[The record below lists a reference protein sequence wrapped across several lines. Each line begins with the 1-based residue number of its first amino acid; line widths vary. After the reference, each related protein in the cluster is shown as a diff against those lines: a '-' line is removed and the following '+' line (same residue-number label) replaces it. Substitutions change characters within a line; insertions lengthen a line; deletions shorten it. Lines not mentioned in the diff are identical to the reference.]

1 VNTKHSYICTDDN
14 INWDELRD
22 EGVTRIVFVNPNS
35 IELWKSCGGIAA
47 INLDIQDIQENNTC
61 EYIYKHGH
69 KYILYGKSAIRLIIV
84 GFGLY
89 GILYYIFGISKNW
102 LVFTWFAYIM
112 RSEYNDIKIKP
123 DEHIR
128 YNIDN
133 PLFFADEWNINI
145 NININMNMDMDMNS
159 ATLIDLLSLPNH
171 LVFPWI
177 QLNNGLEETEYPSI
191 NNEIIVVHEYSDNA
205 GVEYFISSI
214 SGNRQHVYGFIRMR
228 INKINNGTALIREI
242 KMNRTEKLMA
252 CAESIAAQ
260 NNNLWKLTLIDNS
273 GQGQGLGFKDA
284 GNGLGYMTKPLR
296 Q

>member
-1 VNTKHSYICTDDN
+1 
-14 INWDELRD
+14 
-22 EGVTRIVFVNPNS
+22 
-35 IELWKSCGGIAA
+35 
-47 INLDIQDIQENNTC
+47 
-61 EYIYKHGH
+61 
-69 KYILYGKSAIRLIIV
+69 
-84 GFGLY
+84 
-89 GILYYIFGISKNW
+89 
-102 LVFTWFAYIM
+102 M
-112 RSEYNDIKIKP
+112 RSEYEDIKIKP

-145 NININMNMDMDMNS
+145 NMNMNMNMDS
-159 ATLIDLLSLPNH
+159 AALMDLLSLPNH
-171 LVFPWI
+171 QVFPWI

-191 NNEIIVVHEYSDNA
+191 NNEIIVVHEYSDNS

-214 SGNRQHVYGFIRMR
+214 SRDRQHVYGFIRMR

-273 GQGQGLGFKDA
+273 GQGFALGFK
-284 GNGLGYMTKPLR
+284 GNGNRYMTKPLR